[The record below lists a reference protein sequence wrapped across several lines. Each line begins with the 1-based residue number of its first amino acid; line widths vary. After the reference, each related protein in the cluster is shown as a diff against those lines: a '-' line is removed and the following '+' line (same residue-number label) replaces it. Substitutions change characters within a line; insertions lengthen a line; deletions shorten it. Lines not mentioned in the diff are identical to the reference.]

1 MSSWVPYNEGITI
14 GTKGLQG
21 DVILMDEAYP
31 GGARVTLKRGAKYV
45 SVSCSINNWI
55 NHTRFFKSAR
65 EAKREL
71 GAMKDSL
78 VEVINLLT
86 VENADQI
93 KIWEAISNFVR
104 RFP

>member
-1 MSSWVPYNEGITI
+1 MSSWSPYQDGVTV
-14 GTKGLQG
+14 GTKGQQG

-31 GGARVTLKRGAKYV
+31 GGTRITLKRGTQYV

-55 NHTRFFKSAR
+55 NHTRFFKTVR
-65 EAKREL
+65 EAKREFVL
-71 GAMKDSL
+71 MKNGL
-78 VEVINLLT
+78 VEVTSLLAT
-86 VENADQI
+86 ESGNQI